1 MDSEKV
7 SLSLNTISLPD
18 RSDMVDGMTDKTEC
32 KKCKKIAKNYLCLLC
47 KDIFCNSCRYDDDHS
62 KFHNSNFIMFE
73 IDRRRI
79 YNIID
84 NSWRSNDIY
93 FNDFK
98 ESYDRINED

>member
-1 MDSEKV
+1 
-7 SLSLNTISLPD
+7 
-18 RSDMVDGMTDKTEC
+18 
-32 KKCKKIAKNYLCLLC
+32 
-47 KDIFCNSCRYDDDHS
+47 
-62 KFHNSNFIMFE
+62 MFE